1 MVREC
6 PFATI
11 RGSKGDDTM
20 TDEAPLTEAQRLEAA
35 KQRVAAKKAFFGHA
49 LVFIIINVVGLIVVG
64 EDWLWVTLF
73 WGLGLAAQAFTV
85 FFRESAW
92 LKDWEHKQVQK
103 EMARTDPNRPAPAPK
118 APPAPPAPPAPEVT
132 TTAEAPA
139 APATTS
145 ADETQQ

>member
-1 MVREC
+1 ML
-6 PFATI
+6 ATI

-20 TDEAPLTEAQRLEAA
+20 TDEAPLTEAERLEEA
-35 KQRVAAKKAFFGHA
+35 KKRVAAKKAFFGHA
-49 LVFIIINVVGLIVVG
+49 LVFIIINVVGIIAAG

-73 WGLGLAAQAFTV
+73 WGIGLGVQAFTV

-118 APPAPPAPPAPEVT
+118 APPAPPAPEVTT